1 MLEASPPILNHPVS
15 PQADSSADAC
25 TRRLRLLESLFS
37 NAGWGMAISSCDSQ
51 TLVEVNPAFA
61 RMHGYQVEAL
71 LGAPVEKVFA
81 PAAWEE
87 AKANIAK
94 VHEQG
99 QHQFES
105 RHICCDGSEFPVLVD
120 ATVVRDERGE
130 PIFRVISV
138 QDISSTREVTRALRD
153 ARDQLRALSAHHHAE
168 MEAEKRT
175 IAREMH
181 DELGQLLTGLK
192 MEVSTLGRRF
202 AQVEGMDVAVS
213 DIQSQLKHIMTVVRQ
228 VAGNL
233 RPPVLELGLFAGV
246 EWLVEEV
253 QRRCGLDIDLECSQG
268 DAISA
273 RLSSD
278 QATVIFRCVQESL
291 TNVMRHAQASHVD
304 ITMNC
309 QNDKLYL
316 RIVDNGVGF
325 LPATVLARQAF
336 GLKGM
341 RERVQAWG
349 GQMLIISQ
357 PGAGATIDIQ
367 LPLNKELTP

>member
-1 MLEASPPILNHPVS
+1 
-15 PQADSSADAC
+15 
-25 TRRLRLLESLFS
+25 
-37 NAGWGMAISSCDSQ
+37 
-51 TLVEVNPAFA
+51 
-61 RMHGYQVEAL
+61 
-71 LGAPVEKVFA
+71 
-81 PAAWEE
+81 
-87 AKANIAK
+87 
-94 VHEQG
+94 
-99 QHQFES
+99 
-105 RHICCDGSEFPVLVD
+105 
-120 ATVVRDERGE
+120 
-130 PIFRVISV
+130 
-138 QDISSTREVTRALRD
+138 
-153 ARDQLRALSAHHHAE
+153 
-168 MEAEKRT
+168 
-175 IAREMH
+175 
-181 DELGQLLTGLK
+181 
-192 MEVSTLGRRF
+192 
-202 AQVEGMDVAVS
+202 
-213 DIQSQLKHIMTVVRQ
+213 
-228 VAGNL
+228 NL